1 MGILGL
7 EPGDSI
13 SDNPKSTDFQEAGE
27 EPGYIQ
33 ACSKQGTGN
42 LNIQRLLLIK
52 RKLNLSCEEI

>member
-1 MGILGL
+1 MRLSRLKAGPGKKLRVRFYLVGILGL

-33 ACSKQGTGN
+33 VCNKGQVT
-42 LNIQRLLLIK
+42 
-52 RKLNLSCEEI
+52 